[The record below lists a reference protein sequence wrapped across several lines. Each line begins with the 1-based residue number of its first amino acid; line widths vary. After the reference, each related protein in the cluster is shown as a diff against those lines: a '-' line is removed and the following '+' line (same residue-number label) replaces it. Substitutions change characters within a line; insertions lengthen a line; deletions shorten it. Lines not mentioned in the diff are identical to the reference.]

1 MGNSTAATEIF
12 LWYFLPTVVTV
23 PPLGLP
29 TNAWVIYLLL
39 GKPGICSTSE
49 IFTLNLAVIDMLFCI
64 TVVGE
69 YINLWFNQSMEA
81 TSFLAWGLNQ
91 GGGAAF
97 SLLFEFGQLRSS
109 LPSSVLSAAQGSQT
123 AAVVM
128 LDGECH
134 HCCLLPSGQSLCR
147 V

>member
-69 YINLWFNQSMEA
+69 CINIWFNQSMEA
-81 TSFLAWGLNQ
+81 TSFVAWGLNQ
-91 GGGAAF
+91 GGGPLF
-97 SLLFEFGQLRSS
+97 LCFLSLDSYVAVCH
-109 LPSSVLSAAQGSQT
+109 PVLSAAQGSQT